1 MPDSSHAGVVLYAL
15 DMERV
20 ATFYEGV
27 LHLERR
33 ASDAERVA
41 LFSGDF
47 QLIIH
52 AIPAPIAATIV
63 IESPP
68 EPREETVFRLFFTVA
83 SLSQAAR
90 TVSALGG
97 ELFPHG
103 GEQDGVRVRDG
114 CDPEGNIFQ
123 LRERPDLG
131 PSDAW

>member
-15 DMERV
+15 DLERV

-27 LHLERR
+27 LGMERR
-33 ASDAERVA
+33 VSDADHVA

-47 QLIIH
+47 QLVIH

-63 IESPP
+63 IQSPP
-68 EPREETVFRLFFTVA
+68 EPREETAFRLFFTVA

-90 TVSALGG
+90 TVAARGG

-103 GEQDGVRVRDG
+103 GKDDGVRVRDG

-123 LRERPDLG
+123 LRESTRRAG
-131 PSDAW
+131 R

>member
-15 DMERV
+15 DLERV

-27 LHLERR
+27 LGMERR
-33 ASDAERVA
+33 VSDADHVA

-47 QLIIH
+47 QLVIH

-63 IESPP
+63 IQSPP
-68 EPREETVFRLFFTVA
+68 EPREETAFRLFFTVA
-83 SLSQAAR
+83 NLSQAAR
-90 TVSALGG
+90 TVAERGG

-103 GEQDGVRVRDG
+103 GKDDGVRVRDG

-123 LRERPDLG
+123 LRESTRRAG
-131 PSDAW
+131 R

>member
-15 DMERV
+15 DLERV

-27 LHLERR
+27 LGMERR
-33 ASDAERVA
+33 VSDANHVA

-47 QLIIH
+47 QLVIH
-52 AIPAPIAATIV
+52 AIPAPIAARIV
-63 IESPP
+63 IQSPP
-68 EPREETVFRLFFTVA
+68 EPREETAFRLFFTVA

-90 TVSALGG
+90 TVATRGG

-103 GEQDGVRVRDG
+103 GKDDGVRVRDG

-123 LRERPDLG
+123 LRESTRRAG
-131 PSDAW
+131 R